1 MTALDWAVVL
11 VLNGGIVAYSLI
23 AFRNKGESFDWYL
36 AAKSHALVGNRA
48 VGVWH
53 GCR

>member
-1 MTALDWAVVL
+1 MTSLDWTVVL

-36 AAKSHALVGNRA
+36 AAKSHAVVGDRA
-48 VGVWH
+48 VSAFGTA
-53 GCR
+53 R